1 MQRDTRP
8 GGISWRTAAA
18 GGLLAA
24 LALVGA
30 EGAYGQAE
38 RQERQVILVTGS
50 TGGLGREVA
59 LRLAATGAHVIIH
72 GRNADRGREVVE
84 EIDKAGVG
92 SARFYAADLAS
103 FAEVRRLAEE
113 IRRDYDRLDVLVN
126 NAGIWLPQGERQLSA
141 DGHEMHFQVNYL
153 AGYLLTRMLLPLLEA
168 GAPSRIVNVASAA
181 QNPIDFADVM
191 LERGYSGSRAYAQS
205 KLAQVLF
212 TVDLA
217 EELRDQGVTVVS
229 LHPATLM
236 ATDMVREA
244 GVPPRSTVDEG
255 ADAVMRLITSDD
267 VQSGQYYNGLQV
279 GRPNA
284 QAQDAEARARLRA
297 LSEELT
303 GVTG

>member
-1 MQRDTRP
+1 MQRDTRS

-217 EELRDQGVTVVS
+217 EELRDKGVTVVS